1 MSRPPSER
9 PAASQVLSH
18 LGVMLIVSVVL
29 GVVVAGLAIP
39 FAGVLGFT
47 TRSVAESMDELP
59 AELQTEALPQ
69 RTRVVDGRGNLLA
82 TLFDENRVNV
92 SLSQVSRKM
101 VQAIVAIEDYRFYE
115 HGALDVKGTLRALV
129 TNQASDEVVQGG
141 SSITQQLVKL
151 TLVQQ
156 ADSPEEALAAKEETY
171 ARKINEL
178 RYAIALE
185 QKQSKDWILER
196 YLNTAFFGDGA
207 YGIQA
212 AARHYFDVNAKKL
225 TVKQAA
231 MLAGLV
237 QSPTAF
243 DPSKYPD
250 RALQRRNIV
259 LDRMAQLN
267 AISNQKAEKLK
278 QRKLGLKLQD
288 TRQGCLSARVPFFCQ
303 YVVNYLEQDKALGK
317 TVAARRE
324 LLNTGGLTIRTTV
337 DLKMQAAADEA
348 VRGRVYATDRA
359 VGALALVEPGTG
371 KVRAIAQSRP
381 MGFDKKKGET
391 FLNYAVPKELGDS
404 NGFQAGSTFKVF
416 VLAQALEQGMPL
428 STTYDSPSPKTFNL
442 SDYANCPGAP
452 GFGAGTFEIP
462 NSTSSGLMNMYS
474 GTRLSVNT
482 FFMRLEQD
490 TGVCEPYRLAKSMGV
505 RLTNPTGD
513 KFGNGAERIP
523 NFTLGTANASTLEMA
538 EAYATFAARGVH
550 CDSRPVTAILDGLG
564 NEIRA
569 YPDSCQRVLQESTAD
584 AVSDVLRG
592 VIEGGFASAQAL
604 DQPAA
609 GKTGTT
615 NDGKSVWFV
624 GYTAN
629 MAAAATI
636 GGANEFGTPIGLAGQ
651 TVGGGYVPSASG
663 SGFAAPIWGD
673 AMKVIDDT
681 LPNEPFIYPSTVPG
695 AGVTSVPR
703 PSPPPP
709 SSSSGNNSGGNNGN
723 RGGRGGRGR

>member
-9 PAASQVLSH
+9 PAASRVLSH
-18 LGVMLIVSVVL
+18 LGVMAVVSVVL
-29 GVVVAGLAIP
+29 GIVVAGLAIP

-47 TRSVAESMDELP
+47 TRNVADTMDELP

-69 RTRVVDGRGNLLA
+69 RTRVVDGQGNLLA

-92 SLSQVSRKM
+92 SLSQVSRPM

-129 TNQASDEVVQGG
+129 TNQASSGVVQGG

-185 QKQSKDWILER
+185 QQQSKDWILER

-225 TVKQAA
+225 NVKQSA

-237 QSPTAF
+237 QSPTAY

-250 RALQRRNIV
+250 RATQRRNIV

-267 AISNQKAEKLK
+267 VIPDQQADKLK
-278 QRKLGLKLQD
+278 ARKLGLKLQD

-303 YVVNYLEQDKALGK
+303 YVVNYLEKDKALGK
-317 TVAARRE
+317 TVADRRQ

-337 DLKMQAAADEA
+337 DLDMQKAADEA
-348 VRGRVYATDRA
+348 VRGRVFATDSA
-359 VGALALVEPGTG
+359 VGALALVEPGSG

-416 VLAQALEQGMPL
+416 VLAQALEQGLPL
-428 STTYDSPSPKTFNL
+428 STTYDSPAVKTFNL
-442 SDYANCPGAP
+442 ADYKNCSGAP
-452 GFGAGTFEIP
+452 SFGAGSFEIP
-462 NSTSSGLMNMYS
+462 NSTSSGLMNMYT

-490 TGVCEPYRLAKSMGV
+490 TGVCDPYRLAKSMGV

-513 KFGNGAERIP
+513 ANGLGAERIP
-523 NFTLGTANASTLEMA
+523 NFTLGTANASPLEMA

-550 CDSRPVTAILDGLG
+550 CDSRPVTSILDANG
-564 NEIRA
+564 NKIKDYA
-569 YPDSCQRVLQESTAD
+569 DSCQRVLQESTAD

-592 VIEGGFASAQAL
+592 VIEGGFAAAQAL

-629 MAAAATI
+629 MAGAATI

-651 TVGGGYVPSASG
+651 TVGGGFIPSASG

-673 AMKVIDDT
+673 AMKVIDDN
-681 LPNEPFIYPSTVPG
+681 LANEPFIYPSATPG
-695 AGVTSVPR
+695 AGQTSVPA
-703 PSPPPP
+703 PAAPVAPAPPT
-709 SSSSGNNSGGNNGN
+709 SSGGNGNNGN
-723 RGGRGGRGR
+723 GRGGRG

>member
-1 MSRPPSER
+1 M
-9 PAASQVLSH
+9 V
-18 LGVMLIVSVVL
+18 VVSVVL
-29 GVVVAGLAIP
+29 GVVTAGLVVP
-39 FAGVLGFT
+39 FAGLIGFS
-47 TRSVAESMDELP
+47 TRSVANTMDELP
-59 AELQTEALPQ
+59 AELRTEALPQ
-69 RTRVVDGRGNLLA
+69 RTRVVDGQGKLIA

-92 SLSQVSRKM
+92 PLAQVSRKM
-101 VQAIVAIEDYRFYE
+101 VQALVAIEDYRFYE
-115 HGALDVKGTLRALV
+115 HGALDVKGTVRALV

-156 ADSPEEALAAKEETY
+156 AETEEEARAAKEETY

-185 QKQSKDWILER
+185 QQESKDWILER

-212 AARHYFDVNAKKL
+212 AARHYFDKNAKKL
-225 TVKQAA
+225 NVKQSA

-243 DPSKYPD
+243 DPTRFPD
-250 RALQRRNIV
+250 RALQRRNVV

-267 AISNQKAEKLK
+267 VIPDEKADKLK
-278 QRKLGLKLQD
+278 ARKLGLKLQD
-288 TRQGCLSARVPFFCQ
+288 TRNGCLSARVPFFCQ
-303 YVVNYLEQDKALGK
+303 YVVNYLEKDKALGK
-317 TVAARRE
+317 TVADRRE
-324 LLNTGGLTIRTTV
+324 LINTGGLTIRTTV
-337 DLKMQAAADEA
+337 DLTMQKAADDA
-348 VRGRVYATDRA
+348 VSGRVFPTDSA
-359 VGALALVEPGTG
+359 VGALALVEPGSG

-404 NGFQAGSTFKVF
+404 NGFQAGSTFKAF
-416 VLAQALEQGMPL
+416 VLAQAIEQGLPL
-428 STTYDSPSPKTFNL
+428 STAFDAPALKTFSL
-442 SDYANCPGAP
+442 EDYENCAGEPS
-452 GFGAGTFEIP
+452 FGAGTFEIP
-462 NSTSSGLMNMYS
+462 NSTSSGVMNMYT

-482 FFMRLEQD
+482 YFMRLEQE
-490 TGVCEPYRLAKSMGV
+490 TGVCDPYRLAKSMGV
-505 RLTNPTGD
+505 RLTNPKGD
-513 KFGNGAERIP
+513 KNGNGAERIP
-523 NFTLGTANASTLEMA
+523 NFTLGTANASPLEMA

-550 CDSRPVTAILDGLG
+550 CDSRPVTAILDAAG
-564 NEIRA
+564 NQIKE
-569 YPDSCQRVLQESTAD
+569 YPDTCQRVLQESTAD

-592 VIEGGFASAQAL
+592 VIEGGFASAQTL

-651 TVGGGYVPSASG
+651 TVGGTFVPSASG

-673 AMKVIDDT
+673 AMKVIDDN
-681 LPNEPFIYPSTVPG
+681 LPNEQFVFPSTVPG
-695 AGVTSVPR
+695 AGQTSVGR
-703 PSPPPP
+703 TEESSP
-709 SSSSGNNSGGNNGN
+709 
-723 RGGRGGRGR
+723 